1 VNCSPALKWFVALSV
16 PLTLAWKIPVGPED
30 PNHRTS
36 EIIKFLANSG
46 FDVTFP
52 GKLIDLQI
60 DAPNIRAISG
70 VCQMLIVEISPDGS
84 ERDEIHGFA
93 TATAERVFIVFQG
106 RVYAEQPVLLTL
118 ANNLWSRFLGKL
130 RLARHITPVL
140 AVIATESCAVQ
151 QLPWN
156 LLYQQE
162 RFS

>member
-1 VNCSPALKWFVALSV
+1 
-16 PLTLAWKIPVGPED
+16 
-30 PNHRTS
+30 
-36 EIIKFLANSG
+36 
-46 FDVTFP
+46 
-52 GKLIDLQI
+52 
-60 DAPNIRAISG
+60 
-70 VCQMLIVEISPDGS
+70 MLIVEISPDGS
-84 ERDEIHGFA
+84 ERDEIHDFA
-93 TATAERVFIVFQG
+93 AATAERVFIVFRG

-140 AVIATESCAVQ
+140 AVIAAESCAVQ